1 MPVVLVNQM
10 GAAGYP
16 IYARLGLFSADDL
29 SPVHRITRDSLA
41 LGEDTAASK
50 LFFPFWLR
58 QMDSDDEKYEIF
70 G

>member
-10 GAAGYP
+10 GATVYP
-16 IYARLGLFSADDL
+16 VYARPGLFFTDDVSPSHQLAQNNL
-29 SPVHRITRDSLA
+29 S
-41 LGEDTAASK
+41 LGENTAIYY

-58 QMDSDDEKYEIF
+58 QMDSDDEKNGIC